1 MSDIKEFLDVLNGE
15 WAKSQNLKKFGL
27 SFGSYD
33 YVARVL
39 EVTDLDGESQEEQRQ
54 SDIAAQENDKSK
66 EIKPEFFYKAK
77 YQIRARILS
86 EATQNS
92 LNEGPPDPR
101 KNPDVFLP
109 DPCDLDDPKSAQK
122 IAMHPKYYPLREDL
136 KKPHVGDIIRVQR
149 TVDGDES
156 QNFGIYVGFALE
168 APPIAL
174 PKPKKR
180 RRPRFNYRKPRK
192 RVTKQQTTPP
202 VQYKGQQLAEV
213 AAQAAEAINNYNAPK
228 STSSVVQQRG
238 PSDPNRTGLAAPG
251 FGLDPLDPRLNVE
264 FVQSPKPPN
273 KSIYKGIPDSWT
285 TVGSDDFII
294 LENFILDNAEGFPGM
309 PNGNTRLFLNNEIRK
324 DVVQVKDGTIKNEV
338 VNFPPS
344 PIKFSKQKKYWE
356 LWWNGLGSGP
366 RRNISPK
373 YRAIIKNGMPSQFGN
388 IRFGFGSFEFDDIEK
403 YFPNKEMKEYGIN
416 HTGVECIGD
425 AACEMYALMMFIKI
439 NFGTM
444 YQFSQMIEQTRNG
457 KLSFGGIS
465 PKECQKE
472 LANRH
477 KKSGPLPL
485 TIGDYVIDYTVMSTK
500 SQFKFGMCG
509 PYPPEED
516 I

>member
-1 MSDIKEFLDVLNGE
+1 MSDVKEFLDVLNSQYV
-15 WAKSQNLKKFGL
+15 KSENLKKLGMAP
-27 SFGSYD
+27 GTYD

-39 EVTDLDGESQEEQRQ
+39 KVTDLDQEFLSVMEQ
-54 SDIAAQENDKSK
+54 SDRAAQQSDKSK
-66 EIKPEFFYKAK
+66 KIKPEYFYKAK
-77 YQIRARILS
+77 YQIRARILT
-86 EATQNS
+86 EATQNG
-92 LNEGPPDPR
+92 LNEGKPETK
-101 KNPDVFLP
+101 KNPDILLP
-109 DPCDLDDPKSAQK
+109 DPCNLDEEEAAQ
-122 IAMHPKYYPLREDL
+122 IIGMHPKYYPLREDL
-136 KKPHVGDIIRVQR
+136 KKPHVGDIIRVR
-149 TVDGDES
+149 RSVDGDES
-156 QNFGIYVGFALE
+156 QNFGIYVGFAIE

-192 RVTKQQTTPP
+192 KVTKQQTTPP

-228 STSSVVQQRG
+228 STSSVVQQQG
-238 PSDPNRTGLAAPG
+238 PSDPNRTGLATPG
-251 FGLDPLDPRLNVE
+251 FGLAPIDPRLNVE
-264 FVQSPKPPN
+264 FVQPPN

-285 TVGSDDFII
+285 TVGSDNFII

-324 DVVQVKDGTIKNEV
+324 DLVQVKDGTIKNEV

-344 PIKFSKQKKYWE
+344 PIEFSKQKKYWE

-366 RRNISPK
+366 RRNISPQ
-373 YRAIIKNGMPSQFGN
+373 YRAIIKNGIPPELGN
-388 IRFGFGSFEFDDIEK
+388 TRFGFGSFEFDDIEK

-457 KLSFGGIS
+457 KRSFGDS
-465 PKECQKE
+465 LKKCQTV
-472 LANRH
+472 LTSRH
-477 KKSGPLPL
+477 NTGATFPE
-485 TIGDYVIDYTVMSTK
+485 TIGDYVIDYTVMPTA

-509 PYPPEED
+509 PYPPDED